1 MMPAVCSGT
10 DFMIQYPDID
20 PVAFSLGP
28 LAVHWYG
35 LMYLLGFAAAW
46 WLALQRSKR
55 PWSPVRRDQVEDLI
69 VYGAFGVII
78 GGRLGYVLF
87 YGLDQ
92 WIGDPL
98 WLFRLWEGGMAFHGG
113 LIGVIVAMAI
123 YAHRIGQPL
132 LAVADF
138 VAPLVP
144 IGLGLGRL
152 GNFIGQELWGRASDV
167 PWAMVFPRDLEALA
181 RHPSQLY
188 QFALEGV
195 VLFAV
200 LFWFSRR
207 PRPTGSVGGLFL
219 VLYGLFRFV
228 VEFFRE
234 PDAHLG
240 FDLFD
245 WVTRGQLLSLPMIVA
260 GIGLLLWAYLRHP
273 PQGVRPASE

>member
-1 MMPAVCSGT
+1 
-10 DFMIQYPDID
+10 MIQYPDID
-20 PVAFSLGP
+20 PVAFSVGP

-46 WLALQRSKR
+46 WLALQRSRR

-92 WIGDPL
+92 WVGDPL

-113 LIGVIVAMAI
+113 LLGVIVAMVI
-123 YAHRIGQPL
+123 YARRIGQPL
-132 LAVADF
+132 LALTDF

-152 GNFIGQELWGRASDV
+152 GNFIGQELWGRASEV
-167 PWAMVFPRDLEALA
+167 PWAMVFPRDPEALA

-188 QFALEGV
+188 QLALEGV
-195 VLFAV
+195 ALFV
-200 LFWFSRR
+200 ILFWFSRR

-219 VLYGLFRFV
+219 MLYGLFRFA
-228 VEFFRE
+228 VEFYRE

-240 FDLFD
+240 FALFD
-245 WVTRGQLLSLPMIVA
+245 WVTRGQLLSLPMIAA
-260 GIGLLLWAYLRHP
+260 GMALMVWAALKSP
-273 PQGVRPASE
+273 PQSVRPASE